1 MSVTT
6 TAATSSAGLWKR
18 AFDPVSFLG
27 VAVATLW
34 SDLAPGH
41 AAVISKLWPM
51 GLLVAHLALR
61 LRAREVDRAM
71 AVPLLF
77 GLVASTLGDVVIAYA
92 FVGGIAAF
100 LVAHLAYLTAM
111 GRPRVRSWLHA
122 PAALP
127 ALAIGGTMAFILV
140 RGGRLPEPLFVPVVV
155 YMAVIST
162 MLARATGRALVD
174 TRAPESRLFLAG
186 AAMFVVSD
194 ALIALSKWVVDIP
207 HPRAAILVT
216 YFLAQRLLLAGVEP
230 AGPPRD

>member
-1 MSVTT
+1 MNATT
-6 TAATSSAGLWKR
+6 TAAASGEGLWRR
-18 AFDPVSFLG
+18 AFEPAFFVG

-51 GLLVAHLALR
+51 GLLITHLALR

-71 AVPLLF
+71 AVPFLF
-77 GLVASTLGDVVIAYA
+77 GLVASTVGDVVIAYA
-92 FVGGIAAF
+92 FIGGIAAF

-111 GRPRVRSWLHA
+111 GRPRVRPWLHA

-127 ALAIGGTMAFILV
+127 ALAVGGTMAFILV
-140 RGGRLPEPLFVPVVV
+140 GGGRLPEPLFVPVVV

-174 TRAPESRLFLAG
+174 TKTRESRVFLAG
-186 AAMFVVSD
+186 AAMFVLSD

-216 YFLAQRLLLAGVEP
+216 YFLAQRLLLAGIAP
-230 AGPPRD
+230 AGPSRD